1 MRVGI
6 GKLVCLVLG
15 VFLLSLGGGMIGGRL
30 AVQKHLST
38 VADRSPATEEPA
50 KAPLWKEPPAA
61 EPESEAAGDEA
72 ALAPMESVVSAWPE
86 GVPVVTPHEEEE
98 SGGAVDSQTKYVIQ
112 TISASKRS
120 EARAARQ
127 KVMAAGFPA
136 GIFEAKLS
144 GTGAVY
150 RVYVGPY
157 DGEADARVA
166 LKEIRGL
173 PGFGESFLKALD

>member
-38 VADRSPATEEPA
+38 VADRSAATEEPA
-50 KAPLWKEPPAA
+50 KAPLWKEPPPAD
-61 EPESEAAGDEA
+61 DEA
-72 ALAPMESVVSAWPE
+72 ALAPMEPVVSARPASA
-86 GVPVVTPHEEEE
+86 PVVTPHEEEE
-98 SGGAVDSQTKYVIQ
+98 SGEAVGWQTKYVIQ

-120 EARAARQ
+120 DARDARQ
-127 KVMAAGFPA
+127 EVMAAGFPA
-136 GIFEAKLS
+136 GIFEAELS
-144 GTGAVY
+144 GTGTVY

-166 LKEIRGL
+166 LEEIRGL
-173 PGFGESFLKALD
+173 PGFGGSFLKTLD